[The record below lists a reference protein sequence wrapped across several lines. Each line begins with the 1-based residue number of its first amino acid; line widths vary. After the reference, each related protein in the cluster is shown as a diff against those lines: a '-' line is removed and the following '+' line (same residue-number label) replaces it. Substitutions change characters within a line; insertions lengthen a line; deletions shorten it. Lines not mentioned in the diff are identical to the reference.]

1 MSKQRIIKAVTLS
14 AMGLLA
20 STPSIA
26 GAPVWSVTPI
36 GNTTITVPA
45 NVQAS
50 ISYRI
55 TNNSSKAHKL
65 VMQPIAGLTQVLNG
79 PAGSCSSP
87 FTLPNKGSSCV
98 LTLQTPSTGLTAGIY
113 GGPSIC
119 TADVNGNPD
128 TSQCYQ
134 PETQSATLNLQPAPA
149 TALGDRLGGGTV
161 ACLDGAPYDNF
172 IAATNDNS
180 SGIQWY
186 NNGTYTIT
194 NATSDDDGLS
204 NTNTIVTSQGAT
216 ITNYAAGLCQFYSV
230 DSAGNSPCQAGN
242 TCYDDWFLPAKNQL
256 YCLYTNRVI
265 VGGFSP
271 VPYWSSSE
279 DDAPVYA
286 WAQIFADGVQLPFS
300 KSLPWSVRCVR
311 ALSL

>member
-1 MSKQRIIKAVTLS
+1 MNKQRIINAVTLS
-14 AMGLLA
+14 AMGILA
-20 STPSIA
+20 STSSIA

-36 GNTTITVPA
+36 GNTTISVPA

-65 VMQPIAGLTQVLNG
+65 VMQSIAGLTQVLNG
-79 PAGSCSSP
+79 PEGSCSSP

-98 LTLQTPSTGLTAGIY
+98 LTLQTPSTGLTAVIY

-119 TADVNGNPD
+119 TADVTGNPD

-134 PETQSATLNLQPAPA
+134 PETQSATLRLQPAPA
-149 TALGDRLGGGTV
+149 TALGDPLGGGTV
-161 ACLDGAPYDNF
+161 ACLGGAPYENF

-186 NNGTYTIT
+186 NGSFTTT
-194 NATSDDDGLS
+194 DATSLDDGLS
-204 NTNTIVTSQGAT
+204 NTNKIVTSQGAP

-256 YCLYTNRVI
+256 NCLWTNREI
-265 VGGFSP
+265 VGGFGSAI
-271 VPYWSSSE
+271 YWSSSE
-279 DDAPVYA
+279 YNTSLA
-286 WAQIFADGVQLPFS
+286 WVQGFSGGGQIAGSTNSFLA
-300 KSLPWSVRCVR
+300 VRCVR

>member
-1 MSKQRIIKAVTLS
+1 
-14 AMGLLA
+14 
-20 STPSIA
+20 
-26 GAPVWSVTPI
+26 
-36 GNTTITVPA
+36 
-45 NVQAS
+45 
-50 ISYRI
+50 
-55 TNNSSKAHKL
+55 
-65 VMQPIAGLTQVLNG
+65 MQPIAGLTQVLNG

-128 TSQCYQ
+128 MSQCYQ
-134 PETQSATLNLQPAPA
+134 PETQSATLSLQPAPA
-149 TALGDRLGGGTV
+149 IVLGDPLGGGTV
-161 ACLDGAPYDNF
+161 ACLGGAPYENL
-172 IAATNDNS
+172 IAATTNNS

-186 NNGTYTIT
+186 NGTYTTT

-230 DSAGNSPCQAGN
+230 DSAGNSPCQTGN
-242 TCYDDWFLPAKNQL
+242 TCYYDWFLPAKNQL
-256 YCLYTNRVI
+256 DCLNRNAQI
-265 VGGFSP
+265 VGGFGSAF
-271 VPYWSSSE
+271 YWSSSE
-279 DDAPVYA
+279 TFLTNA
-286 WAQIFADGVQLPFS
+286 WAQFFPGGDRSPNFGKFNTLA
-300 KSLPWSVRCVR
+300 VRCVR